1 VSSEHPGAHWARL
14 LRTARSLIRQVN
26 AAQPVFDNWTL
37 GGGTAMML
45 QIEHRESRDIDV
57 FLSDPQQLPFLDPRT
72 QDFTFEIR
80 PADYGGDGARSLKFV
95 FDDIG
100 EIDFIVATAL
110 TSSPTT
116 SCLIEGEPVLLDT
129 VPEIITKKIYHRGAS
144 LTPRDIFDIAA
155 ACEQHEDSIKTELRN
170 YRNEV
175 ADALVRIDTLRADFV
190 NATIARLVIMD
201 PYRAI
206 ASASIERTKAILRAI

>member
-1 VSSEHPGAHWARL
+1 VSSKHPGAHWARL

-26 AAQPVFDNWTL
+26 AAQPVIDNWTL

-45 QIEHRESRDIDV
+45 QIEHRESRDIDI

-129 VPEIITKKIYHRGAS
+129 VPEIITKPA
-144 LTPRDIFDIAA
+144 
-155 ACEQHEDSIKTELRN
+155 
-170 YRNEV
+170 
-175 ADALVRIDTLRADFV
+175 
-190 NATIARLVIMD
+190 
-201 PYRAI
+201 
-206 ASASIERTKAILRAI
+206 

>member
-1 VSSEHPGAHWARL
+1 VSSKHPGAHWARL

-26 AAQPVFDNWTL
+26 AAQPVIDNWTL

-45 QIEHRESRDIDV
+45 QIEHRESRDIDI

-144 LTPRDIFDIAA
+144 LRPRDIFDIAA
-155 ACEQHEDSIKTELRN
+155 ACEQHEDSIKKELRN

-175 ADALVRIDTLRADFV
+175 ADALVRIDTLKADFV
-190 NATIARLVIMD
+190 NATIARLVIMA

-206 ASASIERTKAILRAI
+206 ALASIERTKAILRAI